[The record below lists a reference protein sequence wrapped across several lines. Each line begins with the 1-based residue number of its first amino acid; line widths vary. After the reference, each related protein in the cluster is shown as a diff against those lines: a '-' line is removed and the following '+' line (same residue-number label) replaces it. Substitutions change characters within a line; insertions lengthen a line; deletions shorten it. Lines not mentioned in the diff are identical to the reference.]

1 VHGLTAIQ
9 KGTIEMTTVS
19 RRATT
24 IWDGDLIHGR
34 GTVNSASRA
43 LHEMPNTFENRIG
56 GPNGRTSPVELIAA
70 VHPDC
75 FATALPY
82 LLTQEGHPPELLD
95 VSAAVSIDEIS
106 GASTITASQSAITG
120 RAQGIDD
127 AAFRDAAK
135 RAGSECPVS
144 RALAAVNITVNAT
157 LSQSN

>member
-1 VHGLTAIQ
+1 VHGLTVIQ

-106 GASTITASQSAITG
+106 GRRPSPPHNQRSRGEPKASTMPHFVMPPSA
-120 RAQGIDD
+120 
-127 AAFRDAAK
+127 
-135 RAGSECPVS
+135 P
-144 RALAAVNITVNAT
+144 ALSARCLARWPQLT
-157 LSQSN
+157 SP